1 MKRSGEGAT
10 HDLTSEQHHPDCR
23 ARNDGCFPS
32 GISVHFSS
40 LNNSN
45 EIIQFR
51 CLDPDINNNGAVL
64 ESSTR
69 KKRPSEE
76 LCQGLKG

>member
-1 MKRSGEGAT
+1 MTAAFLLDIGS
-10 HDLTSEQHHPDCR
+10 
-23 ARNDGCFPS
+23 
-32 GISVHFSS
+32 IS

-51 CLDPDINNNGAVL
+51 CLDPDISNNGAVL
-64 ESSTR
+64 ESPTR

-76 LCQGLKG
+76 LRPRAQRLSYANRDIVEEMRRERSKSQEG

>member
-1 MKRSGEGAT
+1 MTAAFLLGYR
-10 HDLTSEQHHPDCR
+10 
-23 ARNDGCFPS
+23 
-32 GISVHFSS
+32 VHFSW

-64 ESSTR
+64 ESPTR

-76 LCQGLKG
+76 LRPRAQRLSYANRDIVEEMRRERSKSQEG